1 MNMENDMQYND
12 KTIVYPLDQC
22 LHELIETQVK
32 LCPDADALWFKG
44 ETLSYNELNQR
55 ANQCARYLREL
66 GEGPNQIVAVVME
79 RSVEMIVAL
88 LGILKAGAAYLP
100 LDPHY
105 PRKRLNLILADAGV
119 SVVLTQRSFED
130 QLTDFDGTIINLDNE
145 WDYLAKIPN
154 TDLNPVAT
162 PDDLAYVIY
171 TSGSTGKPKGCM
183 ISHKAICNRLI
194 WMQKQY
200 QVTGNDLILQKTPF
214 TFDVSVWELFL
225 PLLSGACLV
234 IAKPKG
240 HQDNVYL
247 IDTITQ
253 KGITICHFVPSML
266 RFFLNQPRVNQCQSL
281 KHVFVSGEAL
291 PAELMKKFKRLLPAK
306 LHNLYGP
313 TEAAVDVTYW
323 ECTERADKLVPIG
336 QPIPNIQIYILDSD
350 LKQVPTGESGELYI
364 GGIGLAK
371 GYLNRRELTEK
382 TFIKNPFSKNEHL
395 YKSGDKARYLPDGN
409 IDYLGRL
416 DFQVKLRGLR
426 IELGEIELTLNA
438 HEAVDQSI
446 VMVKDQD
453 TSDPKLVAYIVTKQ
467 DINHKQLREFLKKEL
482 PEYMVPNIFVPM
494 ADIPVTQHGKAD
506 RKSLPWPIH
515 DTEPAR
521 LPDPEPIEPKQDT
534 SKLVSEL
541 VRMFSELLNIT
552 KIQANDDLF
561 DLGATSFTIVQVVE
575 KIQNRHGVVI
585 PVDVFLDDPN
595 VAAIAAYV
603 EKKCDNNCKKS
614 SSSKPAQSKSAAI
627 KLQSADFSDTAYPM
641 DQRNFSGKTVSF
653 AQFGRFLGLLKQGR
667 VDDKS
672 KYLYPSSGGLNSTQT
687 YLFIKKDGV
696 ASLQEGVYY
705 YHPIEHSL
713 YPLAVPA
720 HIDPAIMGE
729 VNRER
734 FNQCGFAL
742 FLIVQLNAIWPIYK
756 ILSPSLSVLDAGY
769 ISQLL
774 LNRGQEF
781 GLTLSPAVGVDF
793 SQISGMFLLEK
804 SHRFIHCILGGNPDM
819 ASSAT
824 DLLTGCTRNWIF
836 DHCKDYTF
844 SDYLNVKNKK
854 HTLPTKQDKKD
865 LKQDAYLRQ
874 FPESFE
880 RIRLE
885 PVPNVDEAYY
895 RARSTKRDYVDQ
907 PIPFSQFSLFLS
919 LLAPK
924 RINGQ
929 PRFLY
934 SSLIEYRLKYYLYIQ
949 KNGVEGVP
957 EGVYRYDPERLSLHL
972 VTSAL
977 SKNIKLS
984 HYPFNRTHV
993 QKSKFCLFLFA
1004 PLADLTPVYKEEST
1018 YIALLEAGIVGQLLM
1033 DKQAEFEIGV
1043 CPIGGMRFDKIRSD
1057 FEQSEHALQP
1067 TDELLHS
1074 FVGGNFK
1081 VEMPADWNFLAAY
1094 RQRQLIISDTCQ
1106 RVEQSATDISL
1117 NQDIAIVG
1125 ISGRYPGATN
1135 LEEYWNNLKEGISS
1149 FSELWFDQAVHYR
1162 RSASDSQ
1169 PFRHYAA
1176 FLDDVDCFDSLLFN
1190 ITPAEAKQLDP
1201 QERLMLEVVWECLEN
1216 AGYTSEELN
1225 QLADKVGVFVGA
1237 MWSDYQHHAMDGW
1250 KHSQNPLAMS
1260 HHSAIPSRVSYFF
1273 DFNGPCISLD
1283 TSCSSALAA
1292 IHYACNSLNNK
1303 ECQAAIVGGVNIMS
1317 HPYHHGLLK
1326 SLDLL
1331 SADDE
1336 CHPFGAKGNG
1346 WIAGEGV
1353 GAILIK
1359 PKIDALKDGD
1369 TIHGIIKGSA
1379 VGHSGKSSR
1388 YGAPNA
1394 EKQAE
1399 FILSAIK
1406 NAAISPESISYIE
1419 AAASGASMADASEMM
1434 AVKTVFKGSTQ
1445 SVVGSVKSNIGHL
1458 ESASAMSQLAKVLLQ
1473 MKHQQICPT
1482 RRMSDLNPMIRLED
1496 SNLKIINQLTPW
1508 MPQDGTPRRALI
1520 NAFGAT
1526 GTSGHLVVEEYIAPN
1541 SVESDP
1547 DSRQLII
1554 LSAATKP
1561 QLMDLA
1567 KRLNTFLANSP
1578 HRLSDIAHT
1587 LRIGRIG
1594 MSERLAIVTDSH
1606 AELQEKLTNYINGS
1620 QTTPGVYTGSHAGF
1634 NEKTLPNDLDDI
1646 AKAWVSETNYDWKK
1660 LVTGNEKRVPLP
1672 TYPFAKERHWIED
1685 NPPTEHTVKQIEFYL
1700 KRHISNISEIPVS
1713 RIHSKALYDQFGMT
1727 SQMIT
1732 QLTLELENDFGRLSK
1747 TLFFEYQTI
1756 HDLAL
1761 YFLQN
1766 HSDQLSQVIAGD
1778 KLCTPSVSPQP
1789 TRASTN
1795 PVAIIGVAGR
1805 YPKSNNLNEFWDNLK
1820 NGVDCISEIPTQRW
1834 NYSDYDQ
1841 EDFAPGTR
1849 LSKWGGFIE
1858 GVDQFD
1864 PLFFNISPREA
1875 ELMDPQERLFLQT
1888 VWEMFEDAGYSKDT
1902 RQSVFNRKIGVFVGV
1917 MYGEYQLLSPS
1928 LRGHGIA
1935 VGSAYGSIANRISF
1949 FFDLKGPSLALDTLC
1964 SSSLTALHLAVGS
1977 IQSGECNGAI
1987 VGGVNISIHP
1997 NKYIR
2002 QAQLNMPSTD
2012 GRCRSFGEGGDG
2024 FIPGEGVG
2032 AVLLKPLDKAV
2043 ADNDHIYAV
2052 INGTAINHDGKTH
2065 GYTVPNPNA
2074 QAEMIADALKKAS
2087 IDPRQISYVE
2097 AHGTGTALGDPVEI
2111 TGLTQAFGDLKDS
2124 PRTCAIG
2131 SVKSNIGHLE
2141 SAAGIAGLT
2150 KILLQFKHGQL
2161 VPSLH
2166 SKTLNPNID
2175 FETGPFYVQ
2184 QELTEWKKH
2193 PRIACI
2199 SSFGA
2204 GGANAHAILSE
2215 YDDKSASTNPDSA
2228 FLIPLSAKN
2237 WDRLQEV
2244 AKRLLEFVQIEV
2256 NEGTIDQIAYTLQ
2269 VGRDA
2274 LEYRLGMV
2282 VHSTQEL
2289 QEKLKRFLAG
2299 EQTGI
2304 YLGQVKH
2311 TQEEAV
2317 FETEDDILELWVK
2330 GATVDWSKLV
2340 GPNPPKKIS
2349 LPTYPF
2355 ANDRYWVPEHQT
2367 STPCHKELEQNNLP
2381 IDCHPENNLP
2391 IDCHPD
2397 NRRDLKIS
2405 KDFSLRRN
2413 DKQNNLP
2420 IDCHPENN
2428 LPIDCHPENN
2438 LPIDCHPENNL
2449 PIDCHPDNR
2458 RDLSRLLAIP
2468 VWRESPI
2475 QKNQDKPLDL
2485 VRQIIL
2491 CELPQINDQ
2500 IVESHFHRCVKL
2512 STNESTIDGRLTE
2525 YAIQC
2530 FFHIRQIIDQNRPT
2544 TKHLIQLVIPNE
2556 GEPILFTALSGL
2568 FKTAALEHSN
2578 ILGQVLQVSP
2588 VETTQSLVEKLID
2601 NGYYPQDDVVRYTKD
2616 LEQNNLLI
2624 DCHFDDSLLID
2635 CHFDD
2640 SLLIDCHFDDR
2651 RNLKDP
2657 SYCRDDKQ
2665 GNDFVPSPK
2674 LKRFVTAREIVEDQK
2689 EVTKYGF
2696 RDKGVYLI
2704 TGGLGGLGS
2713 IFANEIVQ
2721 KTNDSTL
2728 ILTGSSELSVK
2739 KQAILKR
2746 LQEQNKT
2753 IHIEYR
2759 QTDVSNQQQTTDLI
2773 KSICDQYGTLVGI
2786 IHCAGTICDN
2796 LIVKKSEDEFR
2807 QVLAPKV
2814 SGTLN
2819 LDRATA
2825 ELDLEL
2831 FVLFSSISGVTGNLG
2846 QADYAVANGFLDQF
2860 AHYRAQLVA
2869 AKQRHGVTISINWPL
2884 WEEGGMDIDEASK
2897 RMMIQST
2904 GLIPLQTT
2912 TGIQS
2917 FYKCIAI
2924 AQPQI
2929 MVTEGSFE
2937 KIKNTFFT
2945 AHPAPKSQAVHTE
2958 VDPKTLREKTLYRI
2972 KRLFGEEIKLPAAQV
2987 DETEP
2992 LESYGIDSVMI
3003 AHLNQKLMDVFG
3015 DIPRTLFFEYQ
3026 TLDELT
3032 DYFVAN
3038 FAATCCAWSGL
3049 DRLQEKVSIPDSHD
3063 TNQPERH
3070 LSEQRF
3076 EPIAIIGISGL
3087 YPQAPTLEQYWE
3099 NLKSGKNCITEIPP
3113 ERWSLDSF
3121 YEPTDAI
3128 GKSYSKWGG
3137 FLDSFANFDPLFF
3150 NISPKDAKQMD
3161 PQERLFL
3168 QTSWQAMENAG
3179 YTRSMLKEIYQ
3190 KRVGVFAG
3198 ITRSEFNMYGYYTSF
3213 SSVANRLSFFLDIQG
3228 PSMPVDTMCSS
3239 SLTAIHEA
3247 CQYIHSGDCQLAFA
3261 GGVNLYLHPSGYV
3274 SLCSQKMLS
3283 QDGLCKSFGLGGD
3296 GFVPGEGV
3304 GVVILKRLSAAI
3316 ADRDSIHAVIRAT
3329 HVNHGG
3335 KTNGYTVPN
3344 PTAQADLIRH
3354 TLDKAGL
3361 TADQISYVEAHGTG
3375 TELGDPIEIAGLTQ
3389 AFQKDTQATGFC
3401 KIGSVKSNI
3410 GHLESAAGIAG
3421 LTKIILQMKHG
3432 QIAPSLHAQTL
3443 NPNIRFETTP
3453 FVVNQTLTD
3462 WEQPMCNGKRAP
3474 RRAGISSFGAG
3485 GSNAHIIVEE
3495 YLK

>member
-1 MNMENDMQYND
+1 MKNSLPYND
-12 KTIVYPLDQC
+12 KTSVNPLDQC
-22 LHELIETQVK
+22 LHELIEAQVK

-44 ETLSYNELNQR
+44 ETLSYDELNQR

-105 PRKRLNLILADAGV
+105 PQKRLNLILADADV
-119 SVVLTQRSFED
+119 SVVLTQHSFED

-145 WDYLAKIPN
+145 WDYLAKMPN

-183 ISHKAICNRLI
+183 ISHQAICNRLV

-291 PAELMKKFKRLLPAK
+291 SAELIKKFKRLLPAK

-323 ECTERADKLVPIG
+323 ECTERADNLVPIG
-336 QPIPNIQIYILDSD
+336 RPIPNIQIYILDSD
-350 LKQVPTGESGELYI
+350 LKQVPTGELYI

-382 TFIKNPFSKNEHL
+382 TFIKNPFSKNSRL

-409 IDYLGRL
+409 IEYLGRL

-446 VMVKDQD
+446 VLVKDQD

-467 DINHKQLREFLKKEL
+467 DINPKQLREFLKKEL

-506 RKSLPWPIH
+506 RNSLPWPIH
-515 DTEPAR
+515 DTESTR
-521 LPDPEPIEPKQDT
+521 LPEPEPSEPKQD
-534 SKLVSEL
+534 KLISEL
-541 VRMFSELLNIT
+541 VGMFSELLNIT

-603 EKKCDNNCKKS
+603 EKKCDNKIN

-627 KLQSADFSDTAYPM
+627 KLQSANFSDTAYPM
-641 DQRNFSGKTVSF
+641 DQRNFSGKTISF

-729 VNRER
+729 VNREQ

-774 LNRGQEF
+774 LNRGQAF
-781 GLTLSPAVGVDF
+781 GLSLSPAVGIDF

-804 SHRFIHCILGGNPDM
+804 SHRFIHCILGGNSDTT
-819 ASSAT
+819 SSAT
-824 DLLTGCTRNWIF
+824 DILTDYLKRTGNGIF
-836 DHCKDYTF
+836 DHCKDYIGAETF

-865 LKQDAYLRQ
+865 LKPDAYLRQ
-874 FPESFE
+874 FPESFD

-895 RARSTKRDYVDQ
+895 HARSTKRDYVDQ

-934 SSLIEYRLKYYLYIQ
+934 SSLIGYRLKYYLYIQ
-949 KNGVEGVP
+949 KNGVEGVS
-957 EGVYRYDPERLSLHL
+957 EGVYWYNPEQLSLHQ

-993 QKSKFCLFLFA
+993 QNSKFCLFLFA
-1004 PLADLTPVYKEEST
+1004 PLADLTPIYKEEST

-1057 FEQSEHALQP
+1057 FEQSEHALQSS
-1067 TDELLHS
+1067 DELLHS
-1074 FVGGNFK
+1074 FVGGSFK

-1094 RQRQLIISDTCQ
+1094 RQKISDSCQ
-1106 RVEQSATDISL
+1106 RIEQAPPTLD
-1117 NQDIAIVG
+1117 QDIAIVG

-1135 LEEYWNNLKEGISS
+1135 LEEYWNNLKEGLSS
-1149 FSELWFDQAVHYR
+1149 FSELCFDQAVHYR
-1162 RSASDSQ
+1162 RSAAAIQ

-1225 QLADKVGVFVGA
+1225 RLAVGVFMGA
-1237 MWSDYQHHAMDGW
+1237 MWSDYQHHAMDSW

-1260 HHSAIPSRVSYFF
+1260 HHSAISSRVSYFF

-1283 TSCSSALAA
+1283 TSCSSALTA

-1326 SLDLL
+1326 SLALL

-1369 TIHGIIKGSA
+1369 TIYGIIKGSA

-1394 EKQAE
+1394 EKQSE
-1399 FILSAIK
+1399 IILTAIK

-1419 AAASGASMADASEMM
+1419 AAAPGASMADASEMM
-1434 AVKTVFKGSTQ
+1434 ALKTVFKGSAQ
-1445 SVVGSVKSNIGHL
+1445 SLVGSVKSNIGHL

-1482 RRMSDLNPMIRLED
+1482 RKISDLNPMIRLED

-1508 MPQDGTPRRALI
+1508 ISQDGTPRRALI

-1713 RIHSKALYDQFGMT
+1713 RIHSKALYDKFGMT

-1820 NGVDCISEIPTQRW
+1820 NGVDCISEISTQRW

-1841 EDFAPGTR
+1841 GDFAPGTR

-1928 LRGHGIA
+1928 LRGNGIA

-2131 SVKSNIGHLE
+2131 SVKSNLGHLE

-2355 ANDRYWVPEHQT
+2355 ANDRYWVPTHQT
-2367 STPCHKELEQNNLP
+2367 HAHQTEIKKTGTNEVTH
-2381 IDCHPENNLP
+2381 
-2391 IDCHPD
+2391 
-2397 NRRDLKIS
+2397 
-2405 KDFSLRRN
+2405 
-2413 DKQNNLP
+2413 
-2420 IDCHPENN
+2420 
-2428 LPIDCHPENN
+2428 
-2438 LPIDCHPENNL
+2438 
-2449 PIDCHPDNR
+2449 
-2458 RDLSRLLAIP
+2458 SRLLATP
-2468 VWRESPI
+2468 VWREAPI
-2475 QKNQDKPLDL
+2475 QKNQGKPLDL

-2525 YAIQC
+2525 YVIQC

-2601 NGYYPQDDVVRYTKD
+2601 NGYYPQDDVVRYTK
-2616 LEQNNLLI
+2616 
-2624 DCHFDDSLLID
+2624 
-2635 CHFDD
+2635 
-2640 SLLIDCHFDDR
+2640 
-2651 RNLKDP
+2651 
-2657 SYCRDDKQ
+2657 
-2665 GNDFVPSPK
+2665 
-2674 LKRFVTAREIVEDQK
+2674 LKRFVTAWEIVEDQK
-2689 EVTKYGF
+2689 EVSYGF

-2860 AHYRAQLVA
+2860 AHYRTQLVA
-2869 AKQRHGVTISINWPL
+2869 ANQRRGITVSINWPL

-2924 AQPQI
+2924 AQPQV

-2945 AHPAPKSQAVHTE
+2945 AHPAPKSQAVHTD

-3247 CQYIHSGDCQLAFA
+3247 CRYIHSGECELAFA

-3283 QDGLCKSFGLGGD
+3283 QDGLCKSFGLGGN

-3316 ADRDSIHAVIRAT
+3316 ADRDTIHAVIRAT

-3375 TELGDPIEIAGLTQ
+3375 TELGDPIEITGLTQ

-3495 YLK
+3495 YLI